1 VKVIGAA
8 LPRGIRVSGMR
19 SDDMNKAIPFAV
31 TMVGLGTI
39 LGSSSLFGPAAQPNA
54 PVEFRPAWTEFQW
67 PFLLDQ
73 WGVGRAFVCKPADC
87 GTEVKVYLRPKNG
100 FCNCTTGVDDDDE
113 LDRVGEK
120 ELIAHKAVAFGRGR
134 SVEIGW
140 MKGRSR
146 SFENADAMHARLLS
160 IAFHDR
166 CDLIV
171 AVATFAPENPDAVE
185 PAVIAFLNSD
195 RVLRWVK
202 WLTL

>member
-1 VKVIGAA
+1 MRNDDMRKA
-8 LPRGIRVSGMR
+8 LPIII
-19 SDDMNKAIPFAV
+19 AL
-31 TMVGLGTI
+31 VGLGTI
-39 LGSSSLFGPAAQPNA
+39 PGSSSLFGPSVQPKA
-54 PVEFRPAWTEFQW
+54 PVEIRPAWTEFQW

-73 WGVGRAFVCKPADC
+73 WGIGRAFVCKPVDC
-87 GTEVKVYLRPKNG
+87 GAEVKVYLRPKNG
-100 FCNCTTGVDDDDE
+100 FCNCTASVIDDDE
-113 LDRVGEK
+113 LDRVGDK
-120 ELIAHKAVAFGRGR
+120 ELIAPKAVAFGRGR

-146 SFENADAMHARLLS
+146 PFETADRPSAQLLS
-160 IAFHDR
+160 IAFHDG

-171 AVATFAPENPDAVE
+171 AVATFAPGDRYAVE

>member
-1 VKVIGAA
+1 
-8 LPRGIRVSGMR
+8 MR
-19 SDDMNKAIPFAV
+19 NDDMNKAIPLVVALI
-31 TMVGLGTI
+31 GLGTI
-39 LGSSSLFGPAAQPNA
+39 PGSSSLFGPNVQRNA

-73 WGVGRAFVCKPADC
+73 WGIGRAFVCTPADC

-100 FCNCTTGVDDDDE
+100 FCNCSPGDIDDEE
-113 LDRVGEK
+113 LDRVGDK
-120 ELIAHKAVAFGRGR
+120 ELIAPEAVASSRGR
-134 SVEIGW
+134 FVDIAS

-146 SFENADAMHARLLS
+146 AFEKAEAPRARLLS
-160 IAFHDR
+160 IAFHDG

-171 AVATFAPENPDAVE
+171 AVATFAPGNQDAVE

-195 RVLRWVK
+195 RMVRWVK

>member
-1 VKVIGAA
+1 
-8 LPRGIRVSGMR
+8 
-19 SDDMNKAIPFAV
+19 MNKVLPFVIALVGFWAIPGYSPLV
-31 TMVGLGTI
+31 DPSVQT
-39 LGSSSLFGPAAQPNA
+39 NA

-67 PFLLDQ
+67 PFPLDQ

-87 GTEVKVYLRPKNG
+87 GTEVKLYLRPKTG
-100 FCNCTTGVDDDDE
+100 FCNCTTGINDDDEE
-113 LDRVGEK
+113 LDRVGDN
-120 ELIAHKAVAFGRGR
+120 ELIAPKFVASGRGQAI
-134 SVEIGW
+134 EIAW

-146 SFENADAMHARLLS
+146 SFENAGDAMRTRLLS

-171 AVATFAPENPDAVE
+171 AGATFAPGNPDAVE
-185 PAVIAFLNSD
+185 AAVIDFLNSD

>member
-1 VKVIGAA
+1 
-8 LPRGIRVSGMR
+8 
-19 SDDMNKAIPFAV
+19 MNKALPIVIAL
-31 TMVGLGTI
+31 VGLGTI
-39 LGSSSLFGPAAQPNA
+39 PGSSSLFAPGMQPNA
-54 PVEFRPAWTEFQW
+54 PIEFRPAWTEFQW

-100 FCNCTTGVDDDDE
+100 FCNCTTEVIDDEE
-113 LDRVGEK
+113 LDRVGDK
-120 ELIAHKAVAFGRGR
+120 ELMAPKAVASAQGR

-146 SFENADAMHARLLS
+146 RFENADAARAQVLS

-171 AVATFAPENPDAVE
+171 AVATFAPGNQEAVE
-185 PAVIAFLNSD
+185 PAVIAFLNSE

>member
-1 VKVIGAA
+1 VQVIGAT
-8 LPRGIRVSGMR
+8 LSRGIRISGTR
-19 SDDMNKAIPFAV
+19 NDDMNKAIAFVVA
-31 TMVGLGTI
+31 MVGLGTI
-39 LGSSSLFGPAAQPNA
+39 PGSSSLIGPNVRPNA
-54 PVEFRPAWTEFQW
+54 PIEFRPDWTEFRW

-87 GTEVKVYLRPKNG
+87 GTEVKVCVRPKFG
-100 FCNCTTGVDDDDE
+100 FCNCTTGVDEDEE
-113 LDRVGEK
+113 LDRVGDK
-120 ELIAHKAVAFGRGR
+120 ELIAADAVPSGRGR
-134 SVEIGW
+134 SIEIAW

-146 SFENADAMHARLLS
+146 GFERADATRARLFS

-171 AVATFAPENPDAVE
+171 ALATFAPGNPDAVE
-185 PAVIAFLNSD
+185 AGVIDFLNSD

>member
-1 VKVIGAA
+1 MK
-8 LPRGIRVSGMR
+8 
-19 SDDMNKAIPFAV
+19 KAIPFVIALAGIV
-31 TMVGLGTI
+31 TVATFMTV
-39 LGSSSLFGPAAQPNA
+39 FGARAPANA

-73 WGVGRAFVCKPADC
+73 WGIGRAFVCKPADC

-100 FCNCTTGVDDDDE
+100 FCNCTTEVIDDEE
-113 LDRVGEK
+113 LDRVGDK
-120 ELIAHKAVAFGRGR
+120 ELMAPKAVASAQGR
-134 SVEIGW
+134 SIEIGW

-146 SFENADAMHARLLS
+146 RFENADATRARLLS

-171 AVATFAPENPDAVE
+171 AVATFAPGNQEAVE

>member
-1 VKVIGAA
+1 MKLDRATSFLIA
-8 LPRGIRVSGMR
+8 LFV
-19 SDDMNKAIPFAV
+19 
-31 TMVGLGTI
+31 LGTI
-39 LGSSSLFGPAAQPNA
+39 PGSLIFFGTGVQSNT
-54 PVEFRPAWTEFQW
+54 PVEFGPAWTELQW
-67 PFLLDQ
+67 PFPLDQ
-73 WGVGRAFVCKPADC
+73 WGIGRTFVCNPADC

-100 FCNCTTGVDDDDE
+100 FCNCTTGVDDDEE
-113 LDRVGEK
+113 LDRVGDK
-120 ELIAHKAVAFGRGR
+120 ELIAPKAVASGRGR
-134 SVEIGW
+134 AIEIAW

-171 AVATFAPENPDAVE
+171 GVATFATGHQDAVE

>member
-1 VKVIGAA
+1 MNKVIPFVIA
-8 LPRGIRVSGMR
+8 L
-19 SDDMNKAIPFAV
+19 
-31 TMVGLGTI
+31 VGLGAI
-39 LGSSSLFGPAAQPNA
+39 PGSSTLFDPGEQTNA

-73 WGVGRAFVCKPADC
+73 WGIGRAFVCKPADC
-87 GTEVKVYLRPKNG
+87 GTEVKVYLRPKSG
-100 FCNCTTGVDDDDE
+100 FCNCTTGIDDDEE
-113 LDRVGEK
+113 LDRVGDR
-120 ELIAHKAVAFGRGR
+120 ELIASKFVPSGRGR
-134 SVEIGW
+134 AIEIAW

-146 SFENADAMHARLLS
+146 SFENARDVMRARLLS

-171 AVATFAPENPDAVE
+171 AMATFASENPDTVE
-185 PAVIAFLNSD
+185 RAIIDFLNSD

>member
-1 VKVIGAA
+1 
-8 LPRGIRVSGMR
+8 
-19 SDDMNKAIPFAV
+19 MNKVLPFVIALVGFWAIPGYSPLV
-31 TMVGLGTI
+31 DPSVQT
-39 LGSSSLFGPAAQPNA
+39 NA

-67 PFLLDQ
+67 PFPLDQ

-87 GTEVKVYLRPKNG
+87 GTEVKLYLRPKTG
-100 FCNCTTGVDDDDE
+100 FCNCTTGINDDDEE
-113 LDRVGEK
+113 LDRVGDN
-120 ELIAHKAVAFGRGR
+120 ELIAPKFVASGRGQAIE
-134 SVEIGW
+134 VGW

-146 SFENADAMHARLLS
+146 SFENTGDAMRTRLLS

-171 AVATFAPENPDAVE
+171 AAATFAPRNPDAVE
-185 PAVIAFLNSD
+185 AAVIDFLNSD